1 MKREKTINA
10 ETDINQTGG
19 MHLPSL
25 SLPSQTVRCIYL
37 IFEMFQVKRK
47 DSFQSLAG
55 LISPPAAAQGMKSG
69 TLKLFK
75 VDIGWRIKSLNQS
88 PIFRVRAERIKHHL
102 GQKFVNLWWGPRR
115 IKRRENQFV
124 LLYY

>member
-1 MKREKTINA
+1 MQKLISIKQNECTFSPR
-10 ETDINQTGG
+10 
-19 MHLPSL
+19 
-25 SLPSQTVRCIYL
+25 SQTVRCIYL
-37 IFEMFQVKRK
+37 IFEMFQLKRK

-115 IKRRENQFV
+115 IKRREKQFV
-124 LLYY
+124 LLRPQGGFIFSQN